1 MAAAKNVRV
10 SAITFY
16 LLGHFYASYHQLTIP
31 NRGLLLRAYH
41 ASHPPMHRSLPLWLS
56 AQLPTAHNLCMF
68 AANVKSKKD
77 DVTINYCEPESGW
90 LHGILIG
97 GRGNRHCY
105 VVKHFERQQQLG
117 GERACH
123 KITIQDNA
131 ILLDLSQNEMIQ
143 KLGSKT
149 TCKR

>member
-90 LHGILIG
+90 LHGILILVA
-97 GRGNRHCY
+97 RGTDSAVCP
-105 VVKHFERQQQLG
+105 KQFERQQQLG
-117 GERACH
+117 GGRAYQIAIH
-123 KITIQDNA
+123 DNA
-131 ILLDLSQNEMIQ
+131 YYEICLKI
-143 KLGSKT
+143 K
-149 TCKR
+149 